1 MELSKGQI
9 TLLKFITGKKE
20 VTIEDYYNV
29 VNNLEW
35 NKEPILKHLDPEE
48 QKRYRE
54 FIKNESQKIT
64 SDLSTVLDS
73 LVENK
78 KDIPTDMAKVLND
91 NFLDMFEDSRLDES
105 KAQKY
110 FYTNWKGVNSIRN
123 IIPIE
128 VSYGTTEYHK
138 EPTNLLRAYD
148 VDKKAERTFDMKF
161 LVPLLDHET
170 KPRSK
175 DFNEKLYEKYI
186 DSYEEMTGE
195 FALEVLKED
204 HNGEPLESGSPTTDF
219 AMFLINELE
228 LWQQMYYNDS
238 EQNGYK
244 LEDNYAPLGN
254 FEL

>member
-1 MELSKGQI
+1 MFKKKPKTKELRI
-9 TLLKFITGKKE
+9 AFTLSQLEEMRTKLK
-20 VTIEDYYNV
+20 DALDNV
-29 VNNLEW
+29 DFDGFASV
-35 NKEPILKHLDPEE
+35 D
-48 QKRYRE
+48 
-54 FIKNESQKIT
+54 
-64 SDLSTVLDS
+64 
-73 LVENK
+73 
-78 KDIPTDMAKVLND
+78 
-91 NFLDMFEDSRLDES
+91 DES
-105 KAQKY
+105 GELHMTFTLEEDGRELK
-110 FYTNWKGVNSIRN
+110 VVDR
-123 IIPIE
+123 
-128 VSYGTTEYHK
+128 EYHK

-161 LVPLLDHET
+161 LVPLLHHET

-186 DSYEEMTGE
+186 DSYEEMTGN

-244 LEDNYAPLGN
+244 LGDNYAALGN